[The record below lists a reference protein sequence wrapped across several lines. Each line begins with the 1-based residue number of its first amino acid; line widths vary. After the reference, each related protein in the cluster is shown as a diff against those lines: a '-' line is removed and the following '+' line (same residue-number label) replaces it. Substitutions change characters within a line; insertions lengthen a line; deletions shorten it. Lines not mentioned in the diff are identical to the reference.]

1 MKLLTFED
9 KSYNPKRNAQMNL
22 IGRTHY
28 VDDSTLR
35 YFHARIVASGTEC
48 SGLIFWII
56 ESHAVD
62 MDNTQREFRFVVFDV
77 GGHVLERAKNGSGYR
92 TRSRARKAL
101 DAYLATIDAENLT
114 HAAIK
119 REVSW
124 LERDGEWLKTHMK
137 CTQKSAA

>member
-1 MKLLTFED
+1 MKLKTFED
-9 KSYNPKRNAQMNL
+9 KSYNPKHNAQMNL

-77 GGHVLERAKNGSGYR
+77 GGHVLERAENGSGYR
-92 TRSRARKAL
+92 THRQARKAL
-101 DAYLATIDAENLT
+101 DAYLTTIDVESLT
-114 HAAIK
+114 HAAIE

-124 LERDGEWLKTHMK
+124 LEREGEWLKTYMERN
-137 CTQKSAA
+137 QKSAA

>member
-1 MKLLTFED
+1 MKLRTFED

-28 VDDSTLR
+28 VDDWTLR

-77 GGHVLERAKNGSGYR
+77 GGHVLERAENGSGYR
-92 TRSRARKAL
+92 THNQARKAL
-101 DAYLATIDAENLT
+101 DAYLATIDAESLT

-124 LERDGEWLKTHMK
+124 LEREGEWLKTHMERN
-137 CTQKSAA
+137 QKSAA